1 MKKQLSEKLPEFKW
15 YSICFCQGRDNLEQM
30 EENFFD
36 LSSFAARDEGM
47 EGMSLL
53 ETIRHVRPS
62 ILVGL
67 SACSGLFSTEIL
79 EAMAEIND
87 QPIIFPLSN
96 PTSRYQYQ
104 DLNADLC

>member
-1 MKKQLSEKLPEFKW
+1 M
-15 YSICFCQGRDNLEQM
+15 QGRDNLLQM

-53 ETIRHVRPS
+53 ETIRQVRPS

-79 EAMAEIND
+79 EAMAEINE

-96 PTSRYQYQ
+96 PTSRYKHQE
-104 DLNADLC
+104 LKLKHECNADNVLQG